1 MKKASGLTQDGLCSR
16 GNLAMSDLI
25 NTFQLRAVIYWLRWR
40 CKMGKKYV
48 ENQTYKERRTEKRL
62 FRLEKEMKGIE
73 IDTTAL
79 RTVILQFQKEQSS
92 NNWKAHWHS
101 E

>member
-1 MKKASGLTQDGLCSR
+1 MRDIKLLIVPDVHGRDFWRKPVME
-16 GNLAMSDLI
+16 NLD
-25 NTFQLRAVIYWLRWR
+25 
-40 CKMGKKYV
+40 
-48 ENQTYKERRTEKRL
+48 
-62 FRLEKEMKGIE
+62 KEMKGIE
-73 IDTTAL
+73 IDTNAL

>member
-1 MKKASGLTQDGLCSR
+1 
-16 GNLAMSDLI
+16 
-25 NTFQLRAVIYWLRWR
+25 
-40 CKMGKKYV
+40 
-48 ENQTYKERRTEKRL
+48 
-62 FRLEKEMKGIE
+62 MKGIE
-73 IDTTAL
+73 IDTNAL